1 MDLQKIQD
9 FWQARTKVADPRL
22 ATNYRNDGRL
32 QIDVDFITERLPPHA
47 HILDL
52 GAGTCTLAQELLPIA
67 SRIIA
72 VDKFEGFLNR
82 APIDAKLETV
92 CSDAATF
99 LVDMRFDAILLFGV
113 VNFLTVEA
121 EASLYKNCATMLAAD
136 GVFIV
141 KNQCGIEKEIVVDKF
156 SEELQCNYHARY
168 PSVENQQG
176 LLSQHFDTQL
186 FDIYPNHIN
195 RWSDTHFYAFECR
208 KVRSKKPNC

>member
-9 FWQARTKVADPRL
+9 FWQARTKVEDPRL

-32 QIDVDFITERLPPHA
+32 QIDVNFITERLTPDA
-47 HILDL
+47 RILDL
-52 GAGTCTLAQELLPIA
+52 GAGTCTLAQELLPMA

-82 APIDAKLETV
+82 APIDAKLDTV
-92 CSDAATF
+92 CGDAATF
-99 LVDMRFDAILLFGV
+99 LIDMQFDAILLFGV

-121 EASLYKNCATMLAAD
+121 EETLYQNCASMLADD

-141 KNQCGIEKEIVVDKF
+141 KNQCGIEREIIVDKF

-168 PSVENQQG
+168 PFVDNQFTS
-176 LLSQHFDTQL
+176 LSQHFVTQQ

-195 RWSDTHFYAFECR
+195 RWADTHFYAFECR
-208 KVRSKKPNC
+208 K